1 MRLSSTSLLPCSVE
15 RLGAELSR
23 PALLHRIAAPMLI
36 FVASDPTGSVER
48 WQPGKFR
55 FRLLVGGRIPIGE
68 HTINVQHVTGG
79 SDEVPTRQLV
89 WHDAGYSDL
98 IRVWDHKIVLEP
110 FHGMTRYTDQVEIS
124 AGPLTVAAW
133 LFAKVFYA
141 HRQRRLSRL
150 VAAGLGG

>member
-48 WQPGKFR
+48 WRPGKFR
-55 FRLLVGGRIPIGE
+55 FRLLVGGKVPIGE

-89 WHDAGYSDL
+89 WHDAGYSPL
-98 IRVWDHKIVLEP
+98 IKVWNHKIWLAD
-110 FHGMTRYTDQVEIS
+110 FHGMTRYTDEVEVH
-124 AGPLTVAAW
+124 AGPLTLAAW
-133 LFAKVFYA
+133 LFASTFYR
-141 HRQRRLSRL
+141 HRQGRLSRL
-150 VAAGLGG
+150 VAAGFAY